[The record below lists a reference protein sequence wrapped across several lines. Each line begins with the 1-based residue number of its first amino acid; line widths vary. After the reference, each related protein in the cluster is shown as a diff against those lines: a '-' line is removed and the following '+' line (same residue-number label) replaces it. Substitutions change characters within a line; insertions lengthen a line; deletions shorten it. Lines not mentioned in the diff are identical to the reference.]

1 MSIITTNLINQLNQ
15 STATTQETTL
25 RLVQWFDYQ
34 ARWNQENNR
43 DFRDLD
49 IAREKIEDEITEVKK
64 DLKRKREDIEEGKEK
79 QDKVDDIIAKLV
91 AAVAVLEG
99 QVEQQRILLDHTQTL
114 ATRAIKRARLSTR
127 QGESPRHTN
136 NRAGPSSI
144 THTGTPAPPID
155 TIASV
160 TLGHP
165 LVRTRAHRSSS
176 IITIRS
182 RSPSIEIVSRPAT
195 PIPESQP
202 ANRSTRSRTP
212 YSPPIFTELFD

>member
-49 IAREKIEDEITEVKK
+49 FAREKIEDEITEVKK

-114 ATRAIKRARLSTR
+114 ATHAIKRAHLSTC
-127 QGESPRHTN
+127 QGESYRHTT
-136 NRAGPSSI
+136 NRAGPSAI
-144 THTGTPAPPID
+144 THTDTPTPAINA
-155 TIASV
+155 IASV

-165 LVRTRAHRSSS
+165 QLCHVAAH
-176 IITIRS
+176 IWAPVKGQ
-182 RSPSIEIVSRPAT
+182 SPLCPVNAGVVVLEPVHAQKQFRVP
-195 PIPESQP
+195 
-202 ANRSTRSRTP
+202 
-212 YSPPIFTELFD
+212 

>member
-49 IAREKIEDEITEVKK
+49 VAREKIEDEITEVKK

-99 QVEQQRILLDHTQTL
+99 QC
-114 ATRAIKRARLSTR
+114 
-127 QGESPRHTN
+127 
-136 NRAGPSSI
+136 
-144 THTGTPAPPID
+144 
-155 TIASV
+155 
-160 TLGHP
+160 
-165 LVRTRAHRSSS
+165 
-176 IITIRS
+176 
-182 RSPSIEIVSRPAT
+182 
-195 PIPESQP
+195 
-202 ANRSTRSRTP
+202 
-212 YSPPIFTELFD
+212 FTEVPTSGVNTWRI